1 MTTMTLN
8 PRIPNAAAANGSL
21 PDEQSQSAIIH
32 RAMEFNMEDV
42 VARYMKDEGL
52 TEEIALEHEREIKR
66 FLSMCA
72 LNPKACYGM
81 KGPIDEIWHTF
92 IMFTR
97 DYAEFCQQVAGRFI
111 HHIPETGK
119 GENKSSQNYV
129 LFLNDYEVIFGHP
142 APEQYW
148 PRPALGGKPETS
160 QCSGCGGCSVGE
172 RKPSPKVITTEAS
185 CGECNGCA
193 AV

>member
-1 MTTMTLN
+1 MSKMTLN
-8 PRIPNAAAANGSL
+8 PPLPTTKKNGGSL
-21 PDEQSQSAIIH
+21 PDEQAQSEIVH
-32 RAMEFNMEDV
+32 RAMKFNIKDV

-52 TEEIALEHEREIKR
+52 TKQIALEHEREMKR
-66 FLSMCA
+66 FLAMCA
-72 LNPKACYGM
+72 MHPKACYGM

-92 IMFTR
+92 LMFTR

-111 HHIPETGK
+111 HHVPETGK
-119 GENKSSQNYV
+119 CKSKSSKNYLV
-129 LFLNDYEVIFGHP
+129 FLSDYETVFGHP

-148 PRPALGGKPETS
+148 PRPALRGKPETS

-172 RKPSPKVITTEAS
+172 RKPSRKVITTEAS

-193 AV
+193 PA

>member
-8 PRIPNAAAANGSL
+8 PRILKSESL
-21 PDEQSQSAIIH
+21 PDEQSQSAVIH

-52 TEEIALEHEREIKR
+52 TKEIALEHEREIKR
-66 FLSMCA
+66 FLALCA

-92 IMFTR
+92 IIFTR
-97 DYAEFCQQVAGRFI
+97 DYARFCELVAGRFI

-119 GENKSSQNYV
+119 GENKSSEKYLN
-129 LFLNDYEVIFGHP
+129 FLTDYEQVFGHP

-148 PRPALGGKPETS
+148 PRPAKRRSVETAEC
-160 QCSGCGGCSVGE
+160 QGCGGCSAPE
-172 RKPSPKVITTEAS
+172 ATPSPSPVLSPEAS

-193 AV
+193 PA